1 MGLCQLGGTGRACK
15 DKRDRSSVSV
25 VAVLLCKH
33 QGLGVGKQGDVV
45 GRVWGKGWDH
55 SWRDGGTEQRVPA
68 SPALPDLDPTGRR
81 QGADGGFIWKAGGCP
96 PHPWWL
102 WEQVSIDILSGDERR
117 IQRLWQR

>member
-1 MGLCQLGGTGRACK
+1 MGLCHLGGTGRACK
-15 DKRDRSSVSV
+15 DKRDRTSVSV

-55 SWRDGGTEQRVPA
+55 SWRDGGSEQRVPA

-81 QGADGGFIWKAGGCP
+81 QGADGGFIWKAGGCTCLP
-96 PHPWWL
+96 TSPMVALGAGFYRHPQW
-102 WEQVSIDILSGDERR
+102 G
-117 IQRLWQR
+117 